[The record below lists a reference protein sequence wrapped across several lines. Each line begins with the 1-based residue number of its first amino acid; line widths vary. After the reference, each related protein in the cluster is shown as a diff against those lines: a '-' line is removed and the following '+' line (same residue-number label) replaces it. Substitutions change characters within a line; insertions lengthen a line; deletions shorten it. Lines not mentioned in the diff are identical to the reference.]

1 MEWIFVLLIYTLG
14 IIVAF
19 KVVEILFKL
28 FE

>member
-1 MEWIFVLLIYTLG
+1 MEWLFVLLIYTLG